1 MASPRLV
8 LVRHGAT
15 EWSVSGQHTGVT
27 DIPLTDE
34 GRRAAEALGDRL
46 AGREYAIVLVSP
58 LSRARDTAELAGF
71 GHRAQVEADLREL
84 DYGGVAD
91 AGAVRAQIAALAS
104 HWERHG
110 FGYWM
115 WFDRETGEPVGRGG
129 LSRTHVGGR
138 DEVEVGWA
146 VRPERWGEGHATE
159 MGAAAVAFAFDRLG
173 LDDVVAY
180 TLPDNRSSRRGVEK
194 PGLPEQRD
202 GVPPELPPV

>member
-1 MASPRLV
+1 MTGLVTARLRGEPVAERHHAALCALLGDPRV
-8 LVRHGAT
+8 GAT
-15 EWSVSGQHTGVT
+15 
-27 DIPLTDE
+27 L
-34 GRRAAEALGDRL
+34 
-46 AGREYAIVLVSP
+46 
-58 LSRARDTAELAGF
+58 
-71 GHRAQVEADLREL
+71 
-84 DYGGVAD
+84 GGVAD
-91 AGAVRAQIAALAS
+91 AGAVTAQIAALAS

-159 MGAAAVAFAFDRLG
+159 MGDAAVAFAFDRLG

-180 TLPDNRSSRRGVEK
+180 TLPDNRSSRRVMEK
-194 PGLPEQRD
+194 LGFQYERDVVHANLPHVLYRRRR
-202 GVPPELPPV
+202 